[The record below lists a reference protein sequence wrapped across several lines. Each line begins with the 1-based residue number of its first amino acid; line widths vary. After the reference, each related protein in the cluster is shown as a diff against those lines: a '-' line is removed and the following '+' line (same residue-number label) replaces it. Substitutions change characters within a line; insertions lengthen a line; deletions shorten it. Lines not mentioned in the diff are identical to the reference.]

1 MLFPALCTAAREA
14 SIGEGIFRRCA
25 PASTL
30 RDMTRWCVYLLL
42 CRDGSLYAGAT
53 NDLSARLAK
62 HRSGRGA
69 RYTRG
74 RGPLAL
80 AFCEPAADRGAA
92 LRRERQLKR
101 LHRKQKLRLVGKLA

>member
-1 MLFPALCTAAREA
+1 MPRSGGFEGFAPAGA
-14 SIGEGIFRRCA
+14 EGIFRCRPRA
-25 PASTL
+25 GTL
-30 RDMTRWCVYLLL
+30 HAVNRWCVYLLL

-53 NDLSARLAK
+53 NDLGSRLDK

-101 LHRKQKLRLVGKLA
+101 LHRKDKLRLVGRLA

>member
-1 MLFPALCTAAREA
+1 V
-14 SIGEGIFRRCA
+14 
-25 PASTL
+25 
-30 RDMTRWCVYLLL
+30 TRWCVYLLL

-53 NDLSARLAK
+53 NDLAARLAK

-101 LHRKQKLRLVGKLA
+101 LRRKEKLRLVGRLG